1 MFKKYSRKKQY
12 TKIKSHIENK
22 ISLIPDDKA
31 DEYADMIKKCY
42 IAQKISL
49 KEVLRFIENEES

>member
-22 ISLIPDDKA
+22 ISLIQELIDLIPDDKA
-31 DEYADMIKKCY
+31 DEYADMIKKV
-42 IAQKISL
+42 ILL
-49 KEVLRFIENEES
+49 KKYH